1 MKTDEFITLL
11 ANNKDKELVFEY
23 SEGQLVGAN
32 YHITEVKHITID
44 SVDCGA
50 QTDAWKETV
59 IQLWESPKEVGKTN
73 FMTAFKAL
81 GILSKVA
88 RMKPF
93 SDEAEIRFEYGNDR
107 FHTAQLYVRDVAQLN
122 GSLLIKLSVAP
133 VACKASQVCG
143 VSEAETVPMASGCN
157 PASGCC

>member
-1 MKTDEFITLL
+1 MAFL
-11 ANNKDKELVFEY
+11 ANNKDKELVFDY
-23 SEGQLVGAN
+23 SEGRLVGAN

-50 QTDAWKETV
+50 RSDAWKETV
-59 IQLWESPKEVGKTN
+59 IQLWESPKEAGKTN

-88 RMKPF
+88 RIKPF
-93 SDEAEIRFEYGNDR
+93 SDAAEIRFEYGNDH
-107 FHTAQLYVRDVAQLN
+107 FHTAQLYVRDVVQLN
-122 GSLLIKLSVAP
+122 DRLLIKLSVAP
-133 VACKASQVCG
+133 VACKASEICG
-143 VSEAETVPMASGCN
+143 VPAEEAVSMASECH